1 MKKKRVIA
9 VHDISCIGR
18 CSLTVALPILSAAGI
33 ETSVIPTAVLSTHT
47 GGFPEFTYLDLTDDM
62 QPIIEKWKN
71 LGITADAIYTGY
83 LGSEKQLE
91 IVGNLINDFRKKD
104 TFVLVDPVMG
114 DAGKLYA
121 TFDKSF
127 VLGMKK
133 LCGEADMIVPNL
145 TEATMML
152 DEKYVPSG
160 YSEEYIKNLLTK
172 LSALG
177 PRYCVLSGI
186 SFEQNTTGAYAYDS
200 KTGDFTY
207 YCTELIE
214 GFYHGSGDVFASAL
228 TGAFMNEKTVG
239 DAMKI
244 AVDFTVRCIKSTHE
258 KGTDTRY
265 GLDFEPEL
273 FGYIK
278 SLRDKA

>member
-47 GGFPEFTYLDLTDDM
+47 GGFPEFTYLDLTDEI
-62 QPIIEKWKN
+62 QPIIEKWKA
-71 LGITADAIYTGY
+71 LGIGTDAIYTGY
-83 LGSEKQLE
+83 LGSERQLE
-91 IVGNLINDFRKKD
+91 IVGKLIEDFKGRD

-114 DAGKLYA
+114 DAGRLYA

-127 VLGMKK
+127 ISGMKK
-133 LCGEADMIVPNL
+133 LCAHADMIVPNL

-152 DEKYVPSG
+152 DEEYVSSG
-160 YSEEYIKNLLTK
+160 YSEEYIKELLIK
-172 LSALG
+172 LADLG

-186 SFEQNTTGAYAYDS
+186 SFEENTTGAYAYDS
-200 KTGDFTY
+200 ESGKFTY
-207 YCTELIE
+207 YSTELVR

-228 TGAFMNEKTVG
+228 TGAFMNGKSVG
-239 DAMKI
+239 EAMKI
-244 AVDFTVRCIKSTHE
+244 AVDFTVRCIRSTHE

-278 SLRDKA
+278 TLRE

>member
-18 CSLTVALPILSAAGI
+18 CSLTVALPIISSAGI

-47 GGFPEFTYLDLTDDM
+47 GGFPEFTYRDLTDDM
-62 QPIIEKWKN
+62 LPIIEKWKKLN
-71 LGITADAIYTGY
+71 ITTDAIYTGY
-83 LGSEKQLE
+83 LGSEKQLD
-91 IVGNLINDFRKKD
+91 IVESLIHDFRKNG

-127 VLGMKK
+127 VSGMCN
-133 LCGEADMIVPNL
+133 LCRHADMIVPNL

-152 DEKYVPSG
+152 DEEYIPDG
-160 YSEEYIKNLLTK
+160 YTEEYIKNLLVK
-172 LSALG
+172 LSELG

-186 SFEQNTTGAYAYDS
+186 SFKKNTTGAYAYDKES
-200 KTGDFTY
+200 NTFTY
-207 YCTELIE
+207 YCTELVE

-228 TGAFMNEKTVG
+228 IGAFMNGKTVG
-239 DAMKI
+239 EAMKI
-244 AVDFTVRCIKSTHE
+244 AVDFTVRCIRATYKR
-258 KGTDTRY
+258 GADTRY

-278 SLRDKA
+278 TLKE